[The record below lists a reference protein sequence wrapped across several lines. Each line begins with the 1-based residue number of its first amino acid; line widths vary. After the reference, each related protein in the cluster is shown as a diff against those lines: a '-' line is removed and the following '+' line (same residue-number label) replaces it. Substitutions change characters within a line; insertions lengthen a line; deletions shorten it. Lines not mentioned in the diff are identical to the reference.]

1 MERSRNEFQL
11 GDFFVVSTEWDNWCV
26 STEMARHI
34 DATLDADPLPRWI
47 TFVDLTGARVR
58 VRAESIESLTQRSA
72 QQRALTRLYE
82 RLAKDERLADRLL
95 EEDQG

>member
-1 MERSRNEFQL
+1 MERSRSQFGL

-34 DATLDADPLPRWI
+34 DETLDADPLPRWI

-58 VRAESIESLTQRSA
+58 VKADSIESLTQRSA
-72 QQRALTRLYE
+72 QQRAVTRAFE
-82 RLAKDERLADRLL
+82 RLAKDEHLADRLF

>member
-1 MERSRNEFQL
+1 MERSHNEFRL

-26 STEMARHI
+26 STEMARYI
-34 DATLDADPLPRWI
+34 DATLDADPLPRWV

-58 VRAESIESLTQRSA
+58 VRADTIASLTQRSA

-82 RLAKDERLADRLL
+82 RLAKDERLADRML

>member
-1 MERSRNEFQL
+1 MESSRNQFRL

-34 DATLDADPLPRWI
+34 DQTLDADPLPRWI

-58 VRAESIESLTQRSA
+58 VKANSIESLTQRSE
-72 QQRALTRLYE
+72 QQRAITRTFE
-82 RLAKDERLADRLL
+82 RLAKDERLADQLF